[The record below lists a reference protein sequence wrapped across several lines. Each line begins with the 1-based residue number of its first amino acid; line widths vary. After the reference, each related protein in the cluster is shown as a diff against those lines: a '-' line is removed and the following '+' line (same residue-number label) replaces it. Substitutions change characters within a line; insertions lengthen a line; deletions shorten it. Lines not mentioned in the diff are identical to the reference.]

1 MKMREKE
8 LERKLVEGILKLGG
22 MCLKFTSPGLAGVP
36 DRIVILPGG
45 RIIFVEMKAQNG
57 RLSQQQQAVLAR
69 FTRLGADWAV
79 VSTPELLNI
88 FLENCKGGDHK

>member
-1 MKMREKE
+1 MLEKDI
-8 LERKLVEGILKLGG
+8 ERKLVQEVKALGG

>member
-1 MKMREKE
+1 MLEKDIERRLVLEIRKM
-8 LERKLVEGILKLGG
+8 GG
-22 MCLKFTSPGLAGVP
+22 LCLKFTSPGLAGVP

-45 RIIFVEMKAQNG
+45 RVIFVEMKAQNG

-79 VSTPELLNI
+79 VSTPQLLEI
-88 FLENCKGGDHK
+88 FLENCRGGDHK

>member
-1 MKMREKE
+1 MLEKDI
-8 LERKLVEGILKLGG
+8 ERKLVQEVKALGG
-22 MCLKFTSPGLAGVP
+22 LCLKFTSPGLAGVP

-45 RIIFVEMKAQNG
+45 RVIFVEMKAQNG

-79 VSTPELLNI
+79 VSTPQLLEI
-88 FLENCKGGDHK
+88 FLENCKGGDHT